1 VTAQKPPPPPYLRDV
16 TGQSPDKAPPA
27 DPQGGGTGVS
37 DPPMDIRLARLE
49 TAFGW
54 VRWSMAVMVTLI
66 VAVLAFVGFQVSRV
80 DSKIDDLAKDV
91 RALPSQISDS
101 VREANRAFADAVNT
115 SLNVL
120 SQRPPPSPPVIIQL
134 PAAPTPQ
141 DQPKNEP
148 PPK

>member
-1 VTAQKPPPPPYLRDV
+1 
-16 TGQSPDKAPPA
+16 
-27 DPQGGGTGVS
+27 
-37 DPPMDIRLARLE
+37 MDIRLARLE